1 MTEPDRPDDADP
13 APELVPA
20 VPDLDLGGLGGAG
33 GAAGLDDPGLGG
45 VGGLGGLDGLGGG
58 GGFDMGSLLQSAMQM
73 QQDLLAAQA
82 QAAEAVLEGVSG
94 GGAVRIEVTGGL
106 EFRSVTI
113 DPEVVDPDDV
123 DLLQDLVL
131 AALHDATARVQSLQA
146 QAMPSLGGLGGLG
159 GLDDLGDGG
168 LDLGALFGGPDDDEL
183 DGDDD
188 DDELDE
194 DEDDDRGGT
203 GSPAS

>member
-13 APELVPA
+13 APEIVPA

-45 VGGLGGLDGLGGG
+45 LGGLGGG

-82 QAAEAVLEGVSG
+82 QAADAVLEGVAG
-94 GGAVRIEVTGGL
+94 GGAVRVEVTGGL

-131 AALHDATARVQSLQA
+131 AALHDATARVQALQA
-146 QAMPSLGGLGGLG
+146 QSMPSLGGLGGLG
-159 GLDDLGDGG
+159 DLGDGG
-168 LDLGALFGGPDDDEL
+168 LDLGALFGGPVDEDDLEDDDDDLDDDEL
-183 DGDDD
+183 
-188 DDELDE
+188 
-194 DEDDDRGGT
+194 GGAAP
-203 GSPAS
+203 PAS

>member
-1 MTEPDRPDDADP
+1 MTDPDRAADDATP
-13 APELVPA
+13 PEVVPA
-20 VPDLDLGGLGGAG
+20 LPDLDLGGLGGAG

-45 VGGLGGLDGLGGG
+45 LGGPG

-82 QAAEAVLEGVSG
+82 QAADAVLEGVAG

-113 DPEVVDPDDV
+113 DPEVVDPADV

-131 AALHDATARVQSLQA
+131 AALHDATARVQALQA

-159 GLDDLGDGG
+159 DLGDGG
-168 LDLGALFGGPDDDEL
+168 LDLGALFGGPVDDDEFE
-183 DGDDD
+183 D
-188 DDELDE
+188 
-194 DEDDDRGGT
+194 DEDDEDDA
-203 GSPAS
+203 GSSAGS

>member
-1 MTEPDRPDDADP
+1 MTDPDRAADDATP
-13 APELVPA
+13 PEVVPA
-20 VPDLDLGGLGGAG
+20 LPDLDLGGLGGAG

-45 VGGLGGLDGLGGG
+45 LGGLGGSG

-82 QAAEAVLEGVSG
+82 EAADAVLEGVAG

-113 DPEVVDPDDV
+113 DPEVVDPADV

-131 AALHDATARVQSLQA
+131 AALHDATARVQALQA

-159 GLDDLGDGG
+159 DLGDGG
-168 LDLGALFGGPDDDEL
+168 LDLGALFGGPVDDDEFE
-183 DGDDD
+183 D
-188 DDELDE
+188 
-194 DEDDDRGGT
+194 DEDDEDDA
-203 GSPAS
+203 GSSAGS

>member
-1 MTEPDRPDDADP
+1 MNEPERPDDDEP
-13 APELVPA
+13 APEVVPA

-33 GAAGLDDPGLGG
+33 GAAGLDDPGLG
-45 VGGLGGLDGLGGG
+45 GLGGG

-82 QAAEAVLEGVSG
+82 QAAEAVLEGVAG

-113 DPEVVDPDDV
+113 DAEVVDPDDV

-131 AALHDATARVQSLQA
+131 AALHDATARVQALQA

-168 LDLGALFGGPDDDEL
+168 LDLGALFGGPVDEDDLED
-183 DGDDD
+183 
-188 DDELDE
+188 
-194 DEDDDRGGT
+194 DEDDDEGDDLGG
-203 GSPAS
+203 SAPAS